1 MLETEKSLNKM
12 INVFNEIANLYIL
25 DIAKICN
32 CLIFFTFIHLVLIK
46 DLRGQF

>member
-25 DIAKICN
+25 DMAKICN
-32 CLIFFTFIHLVLIK
+32 CLIFFTFIRLALIK